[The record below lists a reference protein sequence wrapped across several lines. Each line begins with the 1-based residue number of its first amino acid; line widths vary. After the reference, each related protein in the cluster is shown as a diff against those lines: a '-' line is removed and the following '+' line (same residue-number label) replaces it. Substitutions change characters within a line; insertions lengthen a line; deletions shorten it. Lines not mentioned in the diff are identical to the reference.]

1 MILSRPPNG
10 LPTSR
15 WTGACTP
22 GALAVLMT
30 MGVLLGG
37 GTAHAVSGPDVTVS
51 PGPTNGSYR
60 DQQVVRVSVGANRTF
75 TPNSRVVIL
84 ECADP
89 GGSAAN
95 LPTSISACDENTIQP
110 DTTVVHA
117 DGSFSETAYTIYA
130 LPNAQLGEQSNW
142 QPVCGANHP
151 CVLFV
156 GEDQN
161 DFSQAKSFSAPFEVT
176 GGAAAS
182 SPAASGPSGT
192 AAPAPATA
200 SAAAPAAASA
210 AVSLA
215 PSQLAFTGL
224 SDWAAG
230 LVALGLLLVGLA
242 VAAASLLRRSSR

>member
-1 MILSRPPNG
+1 MTVSMLRSGLSR
-10 LPTSR
+10 SH
-15 WTGACTP
+15 WTRVCTP
-22 GALAVLMT
+22 VVLVVLVT
-30 MGVLLGG
+30 TGVLSEG
-37 GTAHAVSGPDVTVS
+37 GTAHAVGGPDVTVS
-51 PGPTNGSYR
+51 PGPANGSYR

-89 GGSAAN
+89 GGSVAN
-95 LPTSISACDENTIQP
+95 LPTSFSACDENTIQP

-130 LPNAQLGEQSNW
+130 LPNAQLGEQANW

-161 DFSQAKSFSAPFEVT
+161 DFSQAKAFSAAFEVN
-176 GGAAAS
+176 GSAAA
-182 SPAASGPSGT
+182 PTAPASGPSG
-192 AAPAPATA
+192 AAAAPATA
-200 SAAAPAAASA
+200 SAAAPASA

-242 VAAASLLRRSSR
+242 VAAASLLRRSAR